1 MDRAAQLFKNEPII
15 GLESNRPFLLNKP
28 GWGWYIHEGRIDVF
42 SVRIGLGIAT
52 GARTHYFTSEKGEI
66 LLSIPFVEQ
75 EAELH
80 FLAVATPN
88 TSIVEFRLS
97 HLTKPDTDDNDQLI
111 IISLVEKWI
120 SQLANGLSFGDIENS
135 GQNTVRGLNQSF
147 RANSYIYARKQLLWI
162 EITEGDALLLGL
174 NEVRKEGVTTLIPIV
189 GELYLQ
195 PLNDV
200 TGNCYLT
207 DEVIK
212 KPFYWDS
219 LDHFYNLLLLCL
231 EYKNKLARVD
241 ELNLLNEKSGYN
253 QLSQSDTLFRI
264 ASVVNTQISKNHVGS
279 REDPMLAACRLV
291 AQNRGIQVKKP
302 VKPRTSEL
310 QPMTLNDVLHASRFR
325 ARKVKLEEDWWT
337 KDTGSLLAFT
347 VIGQNPVAL
356 VQKGPGR
363 IVYIEPGTGIRKPM
377 SPDLSRLI
385 QPFAYQF
392 YPPLPN
398 KVITGRELVS
408 FGIKNCRHEIIYISI
423 LALVGGMLNLIIPLV
438 TGLVFDQVIPQSNFR
453 LLGVFATILVLTAI
467 SLSIF
472 QLIRNLSMIRI
483 ETKMDFIL
491 QSAIWDR
498 VLNLP
503 IPFFRKFTSGE
514 LSLKTNSILMV
525 RKAMSD
531 TVVFAL
537 LGSVTLIF
545 NLIFLFWFNLILGMI
560 TVGILF
566 ATMFFAGLLGMR
578 MKKLQTKQIGYQ
590 NKLYGIVTQLL
601 TSITKIKTTGSE
613 IHAFEQWANRF
624 ASQKSESIALRKLN
638 IVAQQLLTFVPV
650 LILIFVF
657 LYIHLFVSQKMSTGE
672 FMTFFTALTIT
683 VVGCMSASAAIISFF
698 LVIPLFDNVKPIL
711 EALPENFQAKPA
723 SATLQGEI
731 DIANLSF
738 RYHEK
743 LPLVLKNVSIHVNP
757 GEFVAIVGPSGSGK
771 STLLRL
777 LLGFEAPETGTI
789 CYDRHD
795 LSMVDAESI
804 RRQVGTVLQTS
815 QLSPGTIYSNI
826 AGMTD
831 TTLDDVYEVACM
843 ASLGEEI
850 ELMPM
855 GMFTSISEGI
865 STLSG
870 GQRQRILIARALVT
884 RPRILFLD
892 EATSALDNKTQQ
904 VVGKS
909 LEGLNASRVVIAH
922 RLSTVINADQ
932 IFVMENGEIVES
944 GTYAQLQDQG
954 GKFAELVRRQMIE

>member
-1 MDRAAQLFKNEPII
+1 
-15 GLESNRPFLLNKP
+15 
-28 GWGWYIHEGRIDVF
+28 
-42 SVRIGLGIAT
+42 
-52 GARTHYFTSEKGEI
+52 
-66 LLSIPFVEQ
+66 
-75 EAELH
+75 
-80 FLAVATPN
+80 
-88 TSIVEFRLS
+88 
-97 HLTKPDTDDNDQLI
+97 
-111 IISLVEKWI
+111 
-120 SQLANGLSFGDIENS
+120 
-135 GQNTVRGLNQSF
+135 
-147 RANSYIYARKQLLWI
+147 
-162 EITEGDALLLGL
+162 
-174 NEVRKEGVTTLIPIV
+174 
-189 GELYLQ
+189 
-195 PLNDV
+195 
-200 TGNCYLT
+200 
-207 DEVIK
+207 
-212 KPFYWDS
+212 
-219 LDHFYNLLLLCL
+219 
-231 EYKNKLARVD
+231 
-241 ELNLLNEKSGYN
+241 
-253 QLSQSDTLFRI
+253 
-264 ASVVNTQISKNHVGS
+264 
-279 REDPMLAACRLV
+279 
-291 AQNRGIQVKKP
+291 
-302 VKPRTSEL
+302 
-310 QPMTLNDVLHASRFR
+310 
-325 ARKVKLEEDWWT
+325 
-337 KDTGSLLAFT
+337 
-347 VIGQNPVAL
+347 
-356 VQKGPGR
+356 
-363 IVYIEPGTGIRKPM
+363 
-377 SPDLSRLI
+377 
-385 QPFAYQF
+385 
-392 YPPLPN
+392 
-398 KVITGRELVS
+398 
-408 FGIKNCRHEIIYISI
+408 
-423 LALVGGMLNLIIPLV
+423 
-438 TGLVFDQVIPQSNFR
+438 
-453 LLGVFATILVLTAI
+453 
-467 SLSIF
+467 
-472 QLIRNLSMIRI
+472 
-483 ETKMDFIL
+483 
-491 QSAIWDR
+491 
-498 VLNLP
+498 
-503 IPFFRKFTSGE
+503 
-514 LSLKTNSILMV
+514 
-525 RKAMSD
+525 
-531 TVVFAL
+531 
-537 LGSVTLIF
+537 
-545 NLIFLFWFNLILGMI
+545 
-560 TVGILF
+560 
-566 ATMFFAGLLGMR
+566 MFFAGLLGMR

-723 SATLQGEI
+723 SPTLQGEI

-904 VVGKS
+904 MVGKS